1 LLCAKSTRS
10 RAAPAGAQPR
20 PTGTS
25 QIPKKV
31 RPHLPDCAEQP
42 VARPQTGCPSW
53 LAPGSSSSP
62 RRTRLCP
69 PGATSPSTSTP
80 CSTPRRVPPAWPATW
95 ARSASTSSATS
106 PGTRGRRSGLP
117 MACSACR
124 AAGSGASVGACRQAL
139 TRADPPCSC
148 LQVMEFGYTKLH
160 VDAFGRRIL
169 QRPVSF
175 KRKTYRWASG
185 GCSHD
190 LRRQLMVAFYLWPA
204 PLLCSCS
211 PLA

>member
-1 LLCAKSTRS
+1 
-10 RAAPAGAQPR
+10 
-20 PTGTS
+20 
-25 QIPKKV
+25 
-31 RPHLPDCAEQP
+31 
-42 VARPQTGCPSW
+42 
-53 LAPGSSSSP
+53 
-62 RRTRLCP
+62 
-69 PGATSPSTSTP
+69 
-80 CSTPRRVPPAWPATW
+80 
-95 ARSASTSSATS
+95 
-106 PGTRGRRSGLP
+106 

-204 PLLCSCS
+204 RLYRFYLQPFGMSS
-211 PLA
+211 A